1 MMTAPIFML
10 VKKVN
15 IQSVTIQKALANLT
29 LCGFGIYMVHFFFTG
44 PSVILMRTIGIPV
57 CLQIPLAA
65 VVAFNV
71 SWAIV
76 YMIYKVVGRKAK
88 YIVG

>member
-1 MMTAPIFML
+1 MMTAPVFML

-15 IQSVTIQKALANLT
+15 VKSVSIQKALANLT
-29 LCGFGIYMVHFFFTG
+29 LCGFGIYMIHYFFTS
-44 PSVILMRTIGIPV
+44 PCVILMRMIGIPLG
-57 CLQIPLAA
+57 LQIPLAA
-65 VVAFNV
+65 VVAFGI

-76 YMIYKVVGRKAK
+76 FAIYKVVGKNAK

>member
-29 LCGFGIYMVHFFFTG
+29 LCGFGIYMVHF
-44 PSVILMRTIGIPV
+44 SLPV
-57 CLQIPLAA
+57 R
-65 VVAFNV
+65 V
-71 SWAIV
+71 
-76 YMIYKVVGRKAK
+76 
-88 YIVG
+88 